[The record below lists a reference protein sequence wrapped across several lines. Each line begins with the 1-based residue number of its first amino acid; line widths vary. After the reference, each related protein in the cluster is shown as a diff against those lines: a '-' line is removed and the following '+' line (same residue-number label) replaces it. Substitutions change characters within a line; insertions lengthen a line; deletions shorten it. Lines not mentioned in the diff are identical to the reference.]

1 MMGAA
6 RPGGRARPNPLHPM
20 SNPDSEEHRSRDL
33 PPGVVL
39 REHVYDGIEEYDQRL
54 PNWWLW
60 TFYLSIIFAFLSW
73 FGWYTSQAFASDEER
88 LAAEMD
94 TIEARRFAMAGTIDN
109 DSLWAMSRNTTIT
122 ASNMEVYR
130 AQCVF
135 CHGEDLS
142 GGLGGGLP
150 LNDEEWRW
158 GHEPVDIY
166 SVVKEGSPDPTKGMQ
181 AWERELGPTR
191 VSAVVAYILSFH
203 EPERMQLAP
212 DSPGRAS
219 LR

>member
-1 MMGAA
+1 M
-6 RPGGRARPNPLHPM
+6 RNPEA
-20 SNPDSEEHRSRDL
+20 NEKEKRDL

-60 TFYLSIIFAFLSW
+60 TLYLSIIFSFVSW
-73 FGWYTSQAFASDEER
+73 FGWYTIRAFESDEAR
-88 LAAEMD
+88 LTAQMD
-94 TIEARRFAMAGTIDN
+94 AIEARRFAMVGTIDN
-109 DSLWAMSRNTTIT
+109 DSLWAMSRNVTIV
-122 ASNMEVYR
+122 ASGEAVYR

-135 CHGEDLS
+135 CHGDDLG

-158 GHEPVDIY
+158 GYEPIDIY
-166 SVVKEGSPDPTKGMQ
+166 SVVKDGSPDPTKGMQ
-181 AWERELGPTR
+181 AWERELGPAR

-203 EPERMQLAP
+203 TPERMQFAS